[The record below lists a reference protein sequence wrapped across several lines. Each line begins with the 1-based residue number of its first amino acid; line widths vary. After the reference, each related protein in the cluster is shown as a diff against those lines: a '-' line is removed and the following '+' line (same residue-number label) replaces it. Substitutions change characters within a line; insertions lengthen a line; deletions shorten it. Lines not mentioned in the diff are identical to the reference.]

1 MTAVLTEKGNLNIDI
16 DMHGGKMMDDVQE
29 EDSHVTGAKH
39 LQAEKCQKR

>member
-29 EDSHVTGAKH
+29 EDSHVTESKH